1 MEKSGRSKRRRFSDE
16 YKAEAVRLV
25 GSSGKGIG
33 AIARELGL
41 GETALRRW
49 VQQAEIDAGRGPT
62 GALTTSEREELGHL
76 RRENQRLRILAVSRA
91 GFYAWRRRP
100 PARRTRQD
108 GTLAVAVAA
117 IYAEN
122 HGRYGSPRVQMELRD
137 RGQRTGRKR
146 IARLMRAQGL
156 RARPR
161 RRYRTT
167 TDSRH
172 GLPVCPNLLARRFT
186 VAQPNTAWVT
196 DMTYL
201 WNAQGW
207 LYLAVIIDLFSRRVV
222 GWSMS
227 ERVDRK
233 LALDALRMAL
243 AQRRPQPGLIHH
255 SDRGSQY
262 ASGDYQQLLAK
273 HGLRGSMS
281 RRGDCWDNA
290 VAESFFA
297 SLKLELVYQV
307 PGELAPRCA
316 WPFLNISSCSITAVA
331 DIRRS
336 AT

>member
-1 MEKSGRSKRRRFSDE
+1 MRFAFIETEKACFPVTLMCRM
-16 YKAEAVRLV
+16 
-25 GSSGKGIG
+25 
-33 AIARELGL
+33 
-41 GETALRRW
+41 
-49 VQQAEIDAGRGPT
+49 
-62 GALTTSEREELGHL
+62 
-76 RRENQRLRILAVSRA
+76 LAVSRA

-100 PARRTRQD
+100 AAAQTREDQV
-108 GTLAVAVAA
+108 LAVAVAA

-122 HGRYGSPRVQMELRD
+122 HGRYGSPRVQMELRN
-137 RGQRTGRKR
+137 RGQRSGRKR
-146 IARLMRAQGL
+146 IARLMRLQGL
-156 RARPR
+156 RARPK

-172 GLPVCPNLLARRFT
+172 GLPVCPNLLARRFA

-201 WNAQGW
+201 WTAQGW
-207 LYLAVIIDLFSRRVV
+207 LYLAVIIDLFSRRIV

-227 ERVDRK
+227 ERIDRK

-262 ASGDYQQLLAK
+262 ASGDYQQLLAQ

-307 PGELAPRCA
+307 QWRTRAEVRTAIFEYLELFYNRRRRH
-316 WPFLNISSCSITAVA
+316 SSLGYLSPVEFE
-331 DIRRS
+331 RRNQRLL
-336 AT
+336 AA

>member
-1 MEKSGRSKRRRFSDE
+1 VRFAFIAAEKAS
-16 YKAEAVRLV
+16 YPV
-25 GSSGKGIG
+25 
-33 AIARELGL
+33 
-41 GETALRRW
+41 ALMC
-49 VQQAEIDAGRGPT
+49 
-62 GALTTSEREELGHL
+62 
-76 RRENQRLRILAVSRA
+76 RILAVSRA

-100 PARRTRQD
+100 AARRTRQD

-122 HGRYGSPRVQMELRD
+122 HGRYGSPRVQMELRE
-137 RGQRTGRKR
+137 RGQRSGRKR

-172 GLPVCPNLLARRFT
+172 GLPVSPNLLARRFA
-186 VAQPNTAWVT
+186 VARPNTAWVT

-201 WNAQGW
+201 WTAQGW

-227 ERVDRK
+227 ERIDRR
-233 LALDALRMAL
+233 LALDALRMAV

-273 HGLRGSMS
+273 HGLCGSMS

-307 PGELAPRCA
+307 QWRTRAEARTAIFEYIELFYNRRRRH
-316 WPFLNISSCSITAVA
+316 SSLGYLSPAEFE
-331 DIRRS
+331 RRNEQLL
-336 AT
+336 AA

>member
-1 MEKSGRSKRRRFSDE
+1 MRFAFIATEKARFPV
-16 YKAEAVRLV
+16 ALMCRL
-25 GSSGKGIG
+25 
-33 AIARELGL
+33 
-41 GETALRRW
+41 
-49 VQQAEIDAGRGPT
+49 
-62 GALTTSEREELGHL
+62 
-76 RRENQRLRILAVSRA
+76 LAVSRA
-91 GFYAWRRRP
+91 GFYAWRQRP
-100 PARRTRQD
+100 MAARTRQD
-108 GTLAVAVAA
+108 QVLAVAVAT
-117 IYAEN
+117 IYAEH
-122 HGRYGSPRVQMELRD
+122 HGRYGSPRVQIELRE
-137 RGQRTGRKR
+137 RGQRSGRKR
-146 IARLMRAQGL
+146 VARLMRVQDL

-172 GLPVCPNLLARRFT
+172 GLPVCPNLLARRFA

-201 WNAQGW
+201 WTPQGW

-227 ERVDRK
+227 ERIDRK

-243 AQRRPQPGLIHH
+243 AQRRPYRGLIHH

-262 ASGDYQQLLAK
+262 ASGDYQHLLAK

-307 PGELAPRCA
+307 QWQTRAEARTAIFEYLEMFYNRRRRHSSLGYLSPVEFERRNDQRLAA
-316 WPFLNISSCSITAVA
+316 
-331 DIRRS
+331 
-336 AT
+336 

>member
-1 MEKSGRSKRRRFSDE
+1 MRFAFIETEKACFPVTLMCRM
-16 YKAEAVRLV
+16 
-25 GSSGKGIG
+25 
-33 AIARELGL
+33 
-41 GETALRRW
+41 
-49 VQQAEIDAGRGPT
+49 
-62 GALTTSEREELGHL
+62 
-76 RRENQRLRILAVSRA
+76 LAVSRA

-100 PARRTRQD
+100 AAARTREDQV
-108 GTLAVAVAA
+108 LAVAVAA
-117 IYAEN
+117 IYAEH
-122 HGRYGSPRVQMELRD
+122 HGRYGSPRVRMELRD
-137 RGQRTGRKR
+137 RGQRSGRKR
-146 IARLMRAQGL
+146 IARLMRLQGL
-156 RARPR
+156 RARPK

-172 GLPVCPNLLARRFT
+172 GLPVCPNLLARRFA

-201 WNAQGW
+201 WTAQGW
-207 LYLAVIIDLFSRRVV
+207 LYLAVIIDLFSRRIV

-227 ERVDRK
+227 ERIDRK

-262 ASGDYQQLLAK
+262 ASGDYQQLLAQ

-307 PGELAPRCA
+307 QWRTRAEVRTAIFEYLELFYNRRRRH
-316 WPFLNISSCSITAVA
+316 SSLGYLSPVEFE
-331 DIRRS
+331 RRNQRLL
-336 AT
+336 AA

>member
-1 MEKSGRSKRRRFSDE
+1 VRFAFIETEKACFP
-16 YKAEAVRLV
+16 V
-25 GSSGKGIG
+25 
-33 AIARELGL
+33 
-41 GETALRRW
+41 ALMCRM
-49 VQQAEIDAGRGPT
+49 
-62 GALTTSEREELGHL
+62 
-76 RRENQRLRILAVSRA
+76 LAVSRA

-100 PARRTRQD
+100 VAARTRQD
-108 GTLAVAVAA
+108 QVLAVAVAA

-146 IARLMRAQGL
+146 IARLMRIQGL
-156 RARPR
+156 RARPK

-172 GLPVCPNLLARRFT
+172 GLPVSPNLLARRFA

-201 WNAQGW
+201 WTAQGW

-227 ERVDRK
+227 ERIDRK

-262 ASGDYQQLLAK
+262 ASGDYQQQLAQ

-307 PGELAPRCA
+307 QWRTRAEVRTAIFEYIELFYNRRRRH
-316 WPFLNISSCSITAVA
+316 SSLGYLSPVEFE
-331 DIRRS
+331 RRNQRLL
-336 AT
+336 AA

>member
-1 MEKSGRSKRRRFSDE
+1 VRFAFIAAEKAGFP
-16 YKAEAVRLV
+16 V
-25 GSSGKGIG
+25 
-33 AIARELGL
+33 
-41 GETALRRW
+41 ALMCR
-49 VQQAEIDAGRGPT
+49 V
-62 GALTTSEREELGHL
+62 
-76 RRENQRLRILAVSRA
+76 LAVSRA
-91 GFYAWRRRP
+91 GFYAWRQRP
-100 PARRTRQD
+100 VAKRTRQD
-108 GTLAVAVAA
+108 QVLAVAVAT
-117 IYAEN
+117 IYAEH
-122 HGRYGSPRVQMELRD
+122 HGRYGSPRVQIELRE
-137 RGQRTGRKR
+137 RGQRSGRKR
-146 IARLMRAQGL
+146 IARLMRAQDL
-156 RARPR
+156 CARPK

-172 GLPVCPNLLARRFT
+172 RLPISPNLLARRFT

-201 WNAQGW
+201 WTPEGW

-227 ERVDRK
+227 ERIDRQ

-243 AQRRPQPGLIHH
+243 AQRRPARGLIHH

-307 PGELAPRCA
+307 QWRSRPEARTAIFEYLEAFYNRRRRHSSLGYLSPVDFERRNYPRLAA
-316 WPFLNISSCSITAVA
+316 
-331 DIRRS
+331 
-336 AT
+336 

>member
-1 MEKSGRSKRRRFSDE
+1 MRFAFIAAEKACFP
-16 YKAEAVRLV
+16 V
-25 GSSGKGIG
+25 
-33 AIARELGL
+33 
-41 GETALRRW
+41 ALMC
-49 VQQAEIDAGRGPT
+49 
-62 GALTTSEREELGHL
+62 
-76 RRENQRLRILAVSRA
+76 RILAVSRA
-91 GFYAWRRRP
+91 GFYAWGRRP

-108 GTLAVAVAA
+108 GSLAVAVAA
-117 IYAEN
+117 IYAEH
-122 HGRYGSPRVQMELRD
+122 HGRYGSPRVQMELRE
-137 RGQRTGRKR
+137 RGQRSGRKR

-172 GLPVCPNLLARRFT
+172 GLPVSPNLLARRFT

-201 WNAQGW
+201 WTAQGW
-207 LYLAVIIDLFSRRVV
+207 LYLAVVIDLFSRRVV

-227 ERVDRK
+227 ERIDRK

-262 ASGDYQQLLAK
+262 ASGDYQQLLATN
-273 HGLRGSMS
+273 GIVGSMS

-307 PGELAPRCA
+307 PWRTRAEVRTAIFEYRELFYNRRRRH
-316 WPFLNISSCSITAVA
+316 SSLGYLSPVEFE
-331 DIRRS
+331 RRNQRLL
-336 AT
+336 AA

>member
-1 MEKSGRSKRRRFSDE
+1 VRFAFIEAEKACFPVTLMCR
-16 YKAEAVRLV
+16 V
-25 GSSGKGIG
+25 
-33 AIARELGL
+33 
-41 GETALRRW
+41 
-49 VQQAEIDAGRGPT
+49 
-62 GALTTSEREELGHL
+62 
-76 RRENQRLRILAVSRA
+76 LAVSRA

-100 PARRTRQD
+100 PAARTRQD
-108 GTLAVAVAA
+108 QTLAVAVAS

-122 HGRYGSPRVQMELRD
+122 HGRYGSPRVQMELRA
-137 RGQRTGRKR
+137 RGQRSGRKR

-172 GLPVCPNLLARRFT
+172 GLPVCPNLLARRFAA
-186 VAQPNTAWVT
+186 AQPNTAWVT

-201 WNAQGW
+201 WTAQGW
-207 LYLAVIIDLFSRRVV
+207 LYLAVIIDLFSRRIV

-227 ERVDRK
+227 ERIDRK

-243 AQRRPQPGLIHH
+243 VQRRPAPGLVHH

-262 ASGDYQQLLAK
+262 ASRDYQQLLAQ
-273 HGLRGSMS
+273 HGIRGSMS

-297 SLKLELVYQV
+297 SLKIELVYQIQWRTRAQARTAIFEYL
-307 PGELAPRCA
+307 ELFYNRRRRH
-316 WPFLNISSCSITAVA
+316 SSLGYLSPLEFE
-331 DIRRS
+331 RRNPQRL
-336 AT
+336 AA

>member
-1 MEKSGRSKRRRFSDE
+1 VRFAFIETEKACFPVTLMCRM
-16 YKAEAVRLV
+16 
-25 GSSGKGIG
+25 
-33 AIARELGL
+33 
-41 GETALRRW
+41 
-49 VQQAEIDAGRGPT
+49 
-62 GALTTSEREELGHL
+62 
-76 RRENQRLRILAVSRA
+76 LAVSRA

-100 PARRTRQD
+100 TAARTREDQV
-108 GTLAVAVAA
+108 LAVAVAA
-117 IYAEN
+117 IYAEH
-122 HGRYGSPRVQMELRD
+122 HGRYGSPRVRMELRD
-137 RGQRTGRKR
+137 RGQRSGRKR
-146 IARLMRAQGL
+146 IARLMRVQGL

-172 GLPVCPNLLARRFT
+172 GLPVCPNLLARRFA

-201 WNAQGW
+201 WTPQGW

-227 ERVDRK
+227 ERIDRK

-243 AQRRPQPGLIHH
+243 AQRHPQRGLIHH

-262 ASGDYQQLLAK
+262 ASADYQRLLAK

-307 PGELAPRCA
+307 QWRTRAEARTAIFEYLEYFYNRRRRHSSLGYLSPLEFERRNQRLLAA
-316 WPFLNISSCSITAVA
+316 
-331 DIRRS
+331 
-336 AT
+336 

>member
-1 MEKSGRSKRRRFSDE
+1 VRFAFIETEKACFPVTLMCRM
-16 YKAEAVRLV
+16 
-25 GSSGKGIG
+25 
-33 AIARELGL
+33 
-41 GETALRRW
+41 
-49 VQQAEIDAGRGPT
+49 
-62 GALTTSEREELGHL
+62 
-76 RRENQRLRILAVSRA
+76 LAVSRA

-100 PARRTRQD
+100 TAARTREDQV
-108 GTLAVAVAA
+108 LAVAVAA
-117 IYAEN
+117 IYAEH
-122 HGRYGSPRVQMELRD
+122 HGRYGSPRVRMELRD
-137 RGQRTGRKR
+137 RGQRSGRKR
-146 IARLMRAQGL
+146 IARLMRVQGL

-172 GLPVCPNLLARRFT
+172 GLPVCPNLLARRFA

-201 WNAQGW
+201 WTPQGW

-227 ERVDRK
+227 ERIDRK

-243 AQRRPQPGLIHH
+243 AQRHPQRGLIHH

-262 ASGDYQQLLAK
+262 ASADYQRLLAK

-307 PGELAPRCA
+307 QWRTRAEARTAIFEYLDYFYNRRRRHSSLGYLSPLEFERRNQRLLAA
-316 WPFLNISSCSITAVA
+316 
-331 DIRRS
+331 
-336 AT
+336 

>member
-1 MEKSGRSKRRRFSDE
+1 MRFAFIETEKAGFP
-16 YKAEAVRLV
+16 V
-25 GSSGKGIG
+25 
-33 AIARELGL
+33 
-41 GETALRRW
+41 ALMC
-49 VQQAEIDAGRGPT
+49 QM
-62 GALTTSEREELGHL
+62 
-76 RRENQRLRILAVSRA
+76 LAVSRA

-100 PARRTRQD
+100 VAARTRQD
-108 GTLAVAVAA
+108 QVLAVAVAA
-117 IYAEN
+117 IYAEH

-137 RGQRTGRKR
+137 RGQHSGRKR

-156 RARPR
+156 RARPK

-172 GLPVCPNLLARRFT
+172 GLAVSPNLLARRFA

-201 WNAQGW
+201 WTAQGW

-227 ERVDRK
+227 ERIDRR

-243 AQRRPQPGLIHH
+243 AQRRPRRGLIHH

-262 ASGDYQQLLAK
+262 ASGDYQRLLATN
-273 HGLRGSMS
+273 GIVGSMS

-307 PGELAPRCA
+307 QWRTRAEARTAIFEYLELFYNRRRRH
-316 WPFLNISSCSITAVA
+316 SSLGYLSPVEFE
-331 DIRRS
+331 RRNQRLL
-336 AT
+336 AA